1 MKESELRI
9 IIEKYVNAYNT
20 YDIEAMMSV
29 IHPEIE
35 FVNLSGGEV
44 NASASG
50 IDEFRNMAEETK
62 DLFSSRKQTIIDFK
76 EKDDQAAIE
85 VEYEGVLAANLP
97 NGMKAGETISLQGL
111 SEFTFRDGKIFR
123 IVDMS

>member
-1 MKESELRI
+1 MEESEQRN

-29 IHPEIE
+29 IHTDIE
-35 FVNLSGGEV
+35 FVNLSDGEV
-44 NASASG
+44 NATASG
-50 IDEFRNMAEETK
+50 IDEFRNLTEETK

-85 VEYEGVLAANLP
+85 VEYEGVLAADLP
-97 NGMKAGETISLQGL
+97 NGMKAGDTISLQGL
-111 SEFTFRDGKIFR
+111 SEFTFRNGKIYR

>member
-1 MKESELRI
+1 MEESEQRN
-9 IIEKYVNAYNT
+9 IIEKYVNGYNT

-29 IHPEIE
+29 IHTEIE

-44 NASASG
+44 NTTASG
-50 IDEFRNMAEETK
+50 IDEFRSLAEEAIN
-62 DLFSSRKQTIIDFK
+62 LFSSRKQTIMDFK
-76 EKDDQAAIE
+76 ETDDQAAIE
-85 VEYEGVLAANLP
+85 VEYEAVLAKDLP
-97 NGMKAGETISLQGL
+97 NGMKAGETLRLNGL

>member
-1 MKESELRI
+1 MEESEYRN

-20 YDIEAMMSV
+20 FDIEVMMSV
-29 IHPEIE
+29 IHTEIE

-50 IDEFRNMAEETK
+50 IDEFRKLAEETK

-76 EKDDQAAIE
+76 ENDDQAAIE
-85 VEYEGVLAANLP
+85 VEYEGVLAA
-97 NGMKAGETISLQGL
+97 
-111 SEFTFRDGKIFR
+111 D
-123 IVDMS
+123 